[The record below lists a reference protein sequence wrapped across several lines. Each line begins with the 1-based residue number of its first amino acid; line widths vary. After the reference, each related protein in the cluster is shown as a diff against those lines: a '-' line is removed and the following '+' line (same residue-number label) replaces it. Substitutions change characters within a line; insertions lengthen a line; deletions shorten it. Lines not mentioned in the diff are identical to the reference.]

1 MMKKLILWYLAVLS
15 VLTLASSVTLR
26 TVWPEHYPAML
37 YLIPL
42 FYALMLGVMIWL
54 KRANEKKG
62 KDRSIFFLSYR
73 IVKILLAIVLLL
85 VYFTAVGEEL
95 LTFAVVFAVF
105 YLCLSMVE
113 TTLFIKGEK
122 KS

>member
-1 MMKKLILWYLAVLS
+1 MMKKLARTYIIVLS
-15 VLTLASSVTLR
+15 ALTLISAVILR
-26 TVWPEHYPAML
+26 EINPEHFPPML
-37 YLIPL
+37 FTIPV
-42 FYALMLGVMIWL
+42 FYALMLGVMALI
-54 KRANEKKG
+54 RRSVEKKG

>member
-1 MMKKLILWYLAVLS
+1 MMKKLIIWYLAALSVLS
-15 VLTLASSVTLR
+15 VASSAALR
-26 TVWPEHYPAML
+26 ICWPEHYPTML

>member
-1 MMKKLILWYLAVLS
+1 MKKLIITYLIALS
-15 VLTLASSVTLR
+15 VLTIGSVLALR
-26 TVWPEHYPAML
+26 ICWPEHYPAML

-42 FYALMLGVMIWL
+42 FYALMLGVMILL

-73 IVKILLAIVLLL
+73 IVKILLAIILLL

>member
-1 MMKKLILWYLAVLS
+1 MMKKMILWYLAVLS
-15 VLTLASSVTLR
+15 VLTLASSLTLR
-26 TVWPEHYPAML
+26 MVWPEHYVSL
-37 YLIPL
+37 LFIIPL
-42 FYALMLGVMIWL
+42 FYTVMLGIMYLL
-54 KRANEKKG
+54 KHSIEKKG
-62 KDRSIFFLSYR
+62 KDPSIFFLSYR
-73 IVKILLAIVLLL
+73 IVKILLSIILLL

-105 YLCLSMVE
+105 YLCLSMLE

>member
-1 MMKKLILWYLAVLS
+1 MMKKLIIWYLAALSVLS
-15 VLTLASSVTLR
+15 VASSAALR
-26 TVWPEHYPAML
+26 IYWPEHYPAML

>member
-1 MMKKLILWYLAVLS
+1 MMKKMIIWYLAALSVLS
-15 VLTLASSVTLR
+15 VASSAALR
-26 TVWPEHYPAML
+26 ICWPEHYPAML

-42 FYALMLGVMIWL
+42 FYAIMLGVMYML
-54 KRANEKKG
+54 KSVTEKKG

-73 IVKILLAIVLLL
+73 IVKILLAIIRLL

>member
-1 MMKKLILWYLAVLS
+1 MKKIIIWYLAALS
-15 VLTLASSVTLR
+15 VLSLASAVTLR
-26 TVWPEHYPAML
+26 TVWPDQYPQL
-37 YLIPL
+37 LFLIPL
-42 FYALMLGVMIWL
+42 FFAVMLGVMAWL
-54 KRANEKKG
+54 KRVNEKKG

-73 IVKILLAIVLLL
+73 IVKILLALVLLL
-85 VYFTAVGEEL
+85 VYFTAVGTEL

-105 YLCLSMVE
+105 YLCLSVIE

>member
-1 MMKKLILWYLAVLS
+1 MKKLIITYLIALS
-15 VLTLASSVTLR
+15 VLTIGSVLALR
-26 TVWPEHYPAML
+26 ICWPEHYPAML

>member
-1 MMKKLILWYLAVLS
+1 MKKLVRTYIIVLS
-15 VLTLASSVTLR
+15 VLTLLSAVILR
-26 TVWPEHYPAML
+26 EINPEHFPSL
-37 YLIPL
+37 LFTIPV
-42 FYALMLGVMIWL
+42 FFAVMLGVMALI
-54 KRANEKKG
+54 KRSVEKKG

-73 IVKILLAIVLLL
+73 IVKILLAIILLL

-95 LTFAVVFAVF
+95 LTYAVVFAAF
-105 YLCLSMVE
+105 YLCLSAVE

>member
-1 MMKKLILWYLAVLS
+1 MKTLISTYLIALS
-15 VLTLASSVTLR
+15 VLTIGSVLALR
-26 TVWPEHYPAML
+26 ICWPEHYPAML

-105 YLCLSMVE
+105 YLCVSMVE

>member
-1 MMKKLILWYLAVLS
+1 
-15 VLTLASSVTLR
+15 
-26 TVWPEHYPAML
+26 ML
-37 YLIPL
+37 FTIPV
-42 FYALMLGVMIWL
+42 FYALMLGVMALI
-54 KRANEKKG
+54 RCSVEKKG

-73 IVKILLAIVLLL
+73 IVKILLAIILLL
-85 VYFTAVGEEL
+85 VYFTSVGEEL
-95 LTFAVVFAVF
+95 LTYSVVFAVF